1 MERAPGSPS
10 CPIVAMETA
19 WQLPLL
25 GGTHEHLPMRQYI
38 KAAET
43 VDHLLLHYP
52 FAASFWQR
60 LGIQMEPDAAAC
72 NLLHLPKPENLP
84 AAHFD
89 TFVLLCC
96 WHLWKRRN
104 GIVFRQESLNLP
116 QFLQNCK
123 LDARAWSCRLPRQD
137 MGVSDHW
144 CNVLSLAM

>member
-1 MERAPGSPS
+1 MQQILCNIQCRANLLRKK
-10 CPIVAMETA
+10 IVDDATCELCA
-19 WQLPLL
+19 
-25 GGTHEHLPMRQYI
+25 E
-38 KAAET
+38 AAET

-60 LGIQMEPDAAAC
+60 LGIQMESDAAAC

-104 GIVFRQESLNLP
+104 GIVFR
-116 QFLQNCK
+116 
-123 LDARAWSCRLPRQD
+123 
-137 MGVSDHW
+137 
-144 CNVLSLAM
+144 